1 MEKPLSGRF
10 RVLDSIRRGGPIS
23 RVEIADACGLSRSA
37 VTGVVQSLQHEGW
50 ITEVQEL
57 AHGNGNGEDPA
68 RHDPGRGRPRVNLD
82 MNPNAAHVL
91 GVKLS
96 LHRMSVAVTDFRG
109 DVLHTTT
116 LPFNGSQHP
125 DIAADMIEVG
135 VRRCLIEAKIDKNR
149 VLGLCVAIPG
159 YINNLEGLC
168 YWSPIFDRDDVAFG
182 PLLSERFPFPASI
195 ENDANVVTLAEHWF
209 GEGRNLSSFAVVTV
223 EHGIGMGLVT
233 HDRLYRGHNGI
244 GPEFGHA
251 KIEFS
256 GRPCRCGQL
265 GCVEAYAADYA
276 ILRQVLPHF
285 SLDSYSQDP
294 KAYHVEI
301 ERITAEAKAGDQAL
315 TAEVAKAGRILG
327 RAIGNLIATLNPPK
341 VIVTGEGLRAG
352 EMLFAPLV
360 KEARKLQLAGNRFET
375 EIVAHLWGDD
385 VWARGAAAL
394 VLQQAYMD
402 PPALIRDSAP
412 DSAELPSQ
420 ALA

>member
-1 MEKPLSGRF
+1 VEKPLSGRF
-10 RVLDSIRRGGPIS
+10 RVLDSIRRNGPIS

-50 ITEVQEL
+50 ITELPEGSV
-57 AHGNGNGEDPA
+57 GGGEGG
-68 RHDPGRGRPRVNLD
+68 REGGRGRPRINLD

-135 VRRCLIEAKIDKNR
+135 VRRCLIEAKIDKSR

-159 YINNLEGLC
+159 YINNQIGMC

-182 PLLSERFPFPASI
+182 PLLAERFAFPTSI
-195 ENDANVVTLAEHWF
+195 ENDANMVTLAEHWF
-209 GEGRNLSSFAVVTV
+209 GEGKNLSNFAVVTV

-233 HDRLYRGHNGI
+233 HDRLYRGNHGI

-256 GRPCRCGQL
+256 DNVHRACRCGQL

-301 ERITAEAKAGDQAL
+301 ERITAEAKAGDPAL
-315 TAEVAKAGRILG
+315 RAEFAKAGRILG

-352 EMLFAPLV
+352 EMLFGPLV
-360 KEARKLQLAGNRFET
+360 EEAKKLQLAGNRFET
-375 EIVAHLWGDD
+375 EIVAHTWGDD

-394 VLQQAYMD
+394 VLQQVYMD
-402 PPALIRDSAP
+402 P
-412 DSAELPSQ
+412 ELQFRNIATPIAASIDGQ
-420 ALA
+420 LST

>member
-10 RVLDSIRRGGPIS
+10 RVLDSIRRRGPIS
-23 RVEIADACGLSRSA
+23 RVEIAEVCGLSRSA

-50 ITEVQEL
+50 ITEVPEPGGGVGD
-57 AHGNGNGEDPA
+57 A
-68 RHDPGRGRPRVNLD
+68 GRGRPRVNLD

-135 VRRCLIEAKIDKNR
+135 VRRCLIEAGIDRAR

-159 YINNLEGLC
+159 YVNNFEGLC
-168 YWSPIFDRDDVAFG
+168 YWSPIFDRADVAFG
-182 PLLSERFPFPASI
+182 PLLAERFDFPTSI
-195 ENDANVVTLAEHWF
+195 ENDANMITLAEHWF
-209 GEGRNLSSFAVVTV
+209 GEGRNLSNFAVVTV

-233 HDRLYRGHNGI
+233 HDRLYRGNNGI

-251 KIEFS
+251 KIEFA
-256 GRPCRCGQL
+256 GRACRCGQK
-265 GCVEAYAADYA
+265 GCVEAYASDYA

-285 SLDSYSQDP
+285 SLDSYTTDP

-301 ERITAEAKAGDQAL
+301 ERITKEAKDGDQAL
-315 TAEVAKAGRILG
+315 AAEFAKAGRVLG
-327 RAIGNLIATLNPPK
+327 RAIGNLIATLNPAK

-352 EMLFAPLV
+352 DMLFDPLV
-360 KEARKLQLAGNRFET
+360 AEAHRLQLAGNRFET

-402 PPALIRDSAP
+402 ATATVQQPAPAP
-412 DSAELPSQ
+412 VTV
-420 ALA
+420 

>member
-1 MEKPLSGRF
+1 
-10 RVLDSIRRGGPIS
+10 VLDSIRRHGPIS
-23 RVEIADACGLSRSA
+23 RVEIADASGLSRSA
-37 VTGVVQSLQHEGW
+37 VTGVVQGLQQEGW
-50 ITEVQEL
+50 IREL
-57 AHGNGNGEDPA
+57 PDVASG
-68 RHDPGRGRPRVNLD
+68 DPGRGRPRVNLD
-82 MNPNAAHVL
+82 MNPGAAHVL

-116 LPFNGSQHP
+116 LPFNGGQHP
-125 DIAADMIEVG
+125 DIAADLIELG
-135 VRRCLIEAKIDKNR
+135 VRRCLLESEIDKSR

-168 YWSPIFDRDDVAFG
+168 YWSPIFDRDNVAFG
-182 PLLSERFPFPASI
+182 ALLAERFPFPTSI
-195 ENDANVVTLAEHWF
+195 ENDANMVTLAEHWF
-209 GEGRNLSSFAVVTV
+209 GEGKNLSNFAVVTV

-244 GPEFGHA
+244 GPEFGHS

-256 GRPCRCGQL
+256 GRACRCGQM
-265 GCVEAYAADYA
+265 GCVEAYASDYA

-285 SLDSYSQDP
+285 SLDSYRQDP

-301 ERITAEAKAGDQAL
+301 ERITAEAKAGDEVLA
-315 TAEVAKAGRILG
+315 AEFAKAGGILG
-327 RAIGNLIATLNPPK
+327 RAIGNLIATLNPSK

-352 EMLFAPLV
+352 DMLFAPLV
-360 KEARKLQLAGNRFET
+360 AEARKLQLAGNPFAT
-375 EIVAHLWGDD
+375 DIVAHLWGDD

-402 PPALIRDSAP
+402 PATPFRDFSPDPAIARSVGV
-412 DSAELPSQ
+412 
-420 ALA
+420 